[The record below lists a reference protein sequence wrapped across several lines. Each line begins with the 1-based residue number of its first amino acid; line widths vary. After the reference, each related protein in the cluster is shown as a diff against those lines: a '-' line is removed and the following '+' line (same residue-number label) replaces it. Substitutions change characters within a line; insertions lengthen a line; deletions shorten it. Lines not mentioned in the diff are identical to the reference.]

1 MRESSD
7 TTELEQYSHLSD
19 EFIAKKLVEDGKDFM
34 LIGIDKMK
42 ELIENARKIQKNMS
56 TMSF

>member
-1 MRESSD
+1 MRENSNSS
-7 TTELEQYSHLSD
+7 ELEQYSHISN

-42 ELIENARKIQKNMS
+42 ELIEKARKIQKNIS
-56 TMSF
+56 TMSL